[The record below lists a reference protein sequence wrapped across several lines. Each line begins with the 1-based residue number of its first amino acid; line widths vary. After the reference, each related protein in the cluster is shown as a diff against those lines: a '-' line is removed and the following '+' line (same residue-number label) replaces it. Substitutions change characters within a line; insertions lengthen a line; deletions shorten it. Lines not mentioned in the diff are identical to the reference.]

1 MKYQADAWKAFFKE
15 GKRRPRFHS
24 RRGSTPSFTIPD
36 NVRVRDGKLYIPKV
50 GYMALRRRG
59 GNPYPDGIPVK
70 ATVKKNAGKGY
81 AVICYR
87 MEATVI
93 EDTGG
98 VVGIDRNCG
107 QVAMVSTEGDT
118 SIIRQPDTKRLDA
131 KLKRHQRRLARQK
144 KGSNRRNRRKHRI
157 ARIQCKRANI
167 LKNANHRVSR
177 SIANCSSTVILED
190 LKIKAMT
197 RSASVCQK
205 KVGGLKNGETRP
217 FDTRSIHL

>member
-1 MKYQADAWKAFFKE
+1 
-15 GKRRPRFHS
+15 
-24 RRGSTPSFTIPD
+24 
-36 NVRVRDGKLYIPKV
+36 
-50 GYMALRRRG
+50 MALRRRG

-81 AVICYR
+81 AVICYK
-87 MEATVI
+87 MEAPVI

-98 VVGIDRNCG
+98 AVGIDRNCG

-118 SIIRQPDTKRLDA
+118 SIIRQPDTKCLDA
-131 KLKRHQRRLARQK
+131 TLKRDQRRLARQK

-157 ARIQCKRANI
+157 ARIQRKRANV
-167 LKNANHRVSR
+167 LKNANHQVSR

-197 RSASVCQK
+197 HSASVCQK
-205 KVGGLKNGETRP
+205 SMVLRATLG
-217 FDTRSIHL
+217 